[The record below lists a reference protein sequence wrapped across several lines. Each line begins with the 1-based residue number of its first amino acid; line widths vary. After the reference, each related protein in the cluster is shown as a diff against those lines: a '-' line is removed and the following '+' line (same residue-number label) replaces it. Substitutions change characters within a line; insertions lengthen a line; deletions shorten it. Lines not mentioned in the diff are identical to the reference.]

1 MALAHDFSNYYNN
14 TYIGYWL
21 NGVLVPFFVRSVHGG
36 RGDNIETL
44 KVDGYFMQ
52 DGERVFRD
60 NVLLKK
66 DNVQLELP
74 EVGYIKLGDRVY
86 WLRYRPQRTMSK
98 GLCGRRLLGVQM
110 NDRVAAAIYEKV
122 TSHPIALQFITH
134 RGNVLYKGRIIGEVV
149 DGKWVIEKHY
159 TYLVMFITK
168 VLPEIQV
175 EVKQ

>member
-1 MALAHDFSNYYNN
+1 MALAHDFANYYNN

-36 RGDNIETL
+36 RGDNIESL
-44 KVDGYFMQ
+44 KVDGYFLQ

-66 DNVQLELP
+66 ENVQLELP
-74 EVGYIKLGDRVY
+74 EVGYVQIGDRAY

-98 GLCGRRLLGVQM
+98 GLCGRRLLGAQM
-110 NDRVAAAIYEKV
+110 SDRLASAIYNRSAEQ
-122 TSHPIALQFITH
+122 PIAIQFIAH
-134 RGNVLYKGRIIGEVV
+134 REKVLYKGRIVGEVV
-149 DGKWVIEKHY
+149 GGKWVLEKPY
-159 TYLVMFITK
+159 TYLGIFIAK
-168 VLPEIQV
+168 VFPEIQV